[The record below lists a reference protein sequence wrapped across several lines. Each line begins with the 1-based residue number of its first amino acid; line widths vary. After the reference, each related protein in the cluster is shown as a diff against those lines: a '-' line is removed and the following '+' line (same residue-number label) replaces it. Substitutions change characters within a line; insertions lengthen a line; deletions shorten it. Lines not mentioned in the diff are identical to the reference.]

1 MTHIA
6 FASMAKFWP
15 ANHRNSFGETA
26 ARPDWRV
33 QDEKKGGDMI
43 LNGERKKK
51 NEASKWEEKCVTHIW
66 YYRDGAY
73 E

>member
-1 MTHIA
+1 
-6 FASMAKFWP
+6 
-15 ANHRNSFGETA
+15 
-26 ARPDWRV
+26 
-33 QDEKKGGDMI
+33 MI